1 MKLSIL
7 DQSPVVAGQ
16 RGTDAITQTMD
27 LVQHADAL
35 GFHRYW
41 FAEHHASASFAGAS
55 PEIMM
60 ANAAART
67 SRIRV
72 GSGGILLGHGE
83 PFRIAESLRTLEA
96 LAPGRVDAGFG
107 RAPGGDQRVMKAL
120 GERPLDSWER
130 LDTVLAY
137 LRDAREPS
145 NDGAPVA
152 VPDGASIPEPWILG
166 TSAESAMQA
175 AKRGLRY
182 TFGSFIDPTNLVD
195 ALTAYHANFTPSVW
209 CDRPYTM
216 IATVAFAAETEA
228 DAQRAAQSSERWFV
242 ESFLRGKNVRF
253 PHVNGESFDVSAM
266 ERVITGM
273 RRSTVHIG
281 TATQVADGLRELQQ
295 RYAVDELALVTITDD
310 HAVRRA
316 SYELLSDE
324 FSLASTVA

>member
-7 DQSPVVAGQ
+7 DQSPVMTGQ
-16 RGTDAITQTMD
+16 RGAEAIAQTMD

-35 GFHRYW
+35 GYHRYW

-60 ANAAART
+60 ASAAGRT

-72 GSGGILLGHGE
+72 GSGGILLGHAE
-83 PFRIAESLRTLEA
+83 PFRVAESLRTLEA
-96 LAPGRVDAGFG
+96 LAPGRIDAGFG

-130 LDTVLAY
+130 LDAVLNY
-137 LRDAREPS
+137 LRDPREPS
-145 NDGAPVA
+145 NHGAPVA
-152 VPDGASIPEPWILG
+152 VPDGATAPEPWVLG
-166 TSAESAMQA
+166 TSAESALQA
-175 AKRGLRY
+175 ARRGLRY
-182 TFGSFIDPTNLVD
+182 AFGSFIDPTNLVE
-195 ALTAYHANFTPSVW
+195 ALTAYHASFTPSVW
-209 CDRPYTM
+209 CDRPCTM
-216 IATVAFAAETEA
+216 IATVAFAGETEA
-228 DAQRAAQSSERWFV
+228 DAQRAAVSSERWFV

-281 TATQVADGLRELQQ
+281 TASQVADGLQELQQ
-295 RYAVDELALVTITDD
+295 RYAVDEIALVTITDD

-316 SYELLSDE
+316 SYELLSE
-324 FSLASTVA
+324 QFSLASSIA